1 MINYLHI
8 GDYISTDD
16 IIGIFDLDRC
26 TISKTGRDYLEKLQ
40 KQGKVEY
47 KYTDLPKS
55 FIIKRDNTV
64 VLSQYNTATIIQKER
79 IFNV

>member
-1 MINYLHI
+1 MNRYINI
-8 GDYISTDD
+8 GGYISEND

-26 TISKTGRDYLEKLQ
+26 TVSKNSRDYLTRVERDGKL
-40 KQGKVEY
+40 EY
-47 KYTDLPKS
+47 HSTELPKS
-55 FIIKRDNTV
+55 FIVKVDKSV

>member
-1 MINYLHI
+1 MKSYLHI
-8 GDYISTDD
+8 GDYISSDD

-26 TISKTGRDYLEKLQ
+26 TVSKTGRDYLASLQ

-47 KYTDLPKS
+47 NYTELPKS
-55 FIIKRDNTV
+55 FIIKKDNSV